1 MISIIYN
8 PDGSIKTFA
17 ENVADVQLQP
27 GEKVEDLP
35 VTFEEFAA
43 RFVLSHNGMPCQTVY
58 AHVGDAPVQ
67 VQVSAPGFSSVAVDV
82 NGTPQTVELTNGT
95 GTLTL
100 PTDAP
105 GRFALS
111 PSDGTAFCRAG
122 WGSLLVVIQD

>member
-17 ENVADVQLQP
+17 EDVSDLQLLP
-27 GEKVEDLP
+27 GETVGELP
-35 VTFEEFAA
+35 VTFEEYAA
-43 RFVLSHNGMPCQTVY
+43 RFVLSHNGQPCQTVF
-58 AHVGDAPVQ
+58 ARVGDAPVQ
-67 VQVSAPGFSSVAVDV
+67 VQVSAPGFTSVAVDV

-111 PSDGTAFCRAG
+111 PTDSTAFCRAG